1 MFTRLTGAASLA
13 AAIALPFVLSACSSS
28 DSGSPMAQGPEPMP
42 PSASSLQEAVAS
54 SSTAMAAAVAATS
67 EPRPGSVTQSSNID
81 SATGATVDHVQ
92 VTNFDPDN
100 NSFTIRNAAA
110 GAGWEIGTGNARPL
124 DEEIGADGGVG
135 LVQQVT
141 GGQRVVIAYPRAA
154 EEGNTDWLAAGIWA
168 FIPDSE
174 AQDDYEFGA
183 FADGG
188 DPFDDDNLQALT
200 GTARYE
206 GQAIGVYYVSSSSS
220 PNDDEGDAGPFT
232 AGVALTADFGGADAL
247 GSISGT
253 VSDVETSGGSLEAT
267 LTLGTASIGDSN
279 GGFFVGDT
287 AMAFGGRTYAGR
299 WGGQFFGNGAATDA
313 PASVAGTFGATT
325 SEAGATG
332 SLVGAFGAERTPQ

>member
-28 DSGSPMAQGPEPMP
+28 DSGSPMAQGPEPIP
-42 PSASSLQEAVAS
+42 PSASSLQEAVAG

-67 EPRPGSVTQSSNID
+67 EPRPGSVTQSSNPAD
-81 SATGATVDHVQ
+81 RVE

-135 LVQQVT
+135 LVQRVT

-154 EEGNTDWLAAGIWA
+154 EEENTDWLAAGIWA

-174 AQDDYEFGA
+174 VPGDYEFGA

-206 GQAIGVYYVSSSSS
+206 GQAIGVYYVSSTSS
-220 PNDDEGDAGPFT
+220 PSDEEGDAGPFT
-232 AGVALTADFGGADAL
+232 ADVALMAEFGSADAL

-279 GGFFVGDT
+279 GGFFAGDT